1 MNNLVVF
8 YSRTGNT
15 KQLAELISKEG
26 NWKFEEIIDTKKRKG
41 IIGFLKSGYEATRKK
56 LTIIKELEN
65 NPALFDL
72 LILGTPIWNKRMSTP
87 IRTFIV
93 QNKSKMKKIA
103 FFCAEGSKG
112 GFKTF
117 ENMAELCEMQPTA
130 TLEITEKDI
139 KNDLHLNKVKNFV
152 QEISSN

>member
-1 MNNLVVF
+1 MNNLIIF

-15 KQLAELISKEG
+15 KQLAELISQQG

-56 LTIIKELEN
+56 LTIIKELEK
-65 NPALFDL
+65 NPALFDS

-103 FFCAEGSKG
+103 FFCTEGSKG

-117 ENMAELCEMQPTA
+117 ENMAELCGMQPTA
-130 TLEITEKDI
+130 TLEITKQDI